1 MKKALIIFSSILMVA
16 CSSPLDKKYSEDTLE
31 EDAKELRNELDST
44 EAKLLL
50 GSIFRLTMQQEDL
63 SKMTYGEI
71 LENGKA
77 WKAEQDRIEAEQKA
91 LQEKAAREEAERVAR
106 LQNAVMVTCFKK
118 GYTEVDYQDYIT
130 YGFAIQNKSEQDI
143 RAVKGEIVFTDL
155 FDDEIKTLSFTYDQ
169 PIKAGATSNWNAT
182 TDYNQFRDE
191 DVRLRNKNLEDLK
204 IVWKPIKVI
213 FQDGTTLE

>member
-1 MKKALIIFSSILMVA
+1 MKKALIILSSILVVA
-16 CSSPLDKKYSEDTLE
+16 CSSPLDKKYSEDTIK
-31 EDAKELRNELDST
+31 EDAKELRSELDSSDV
-44 EAKLLL
+44 KLLM

-63 SKMTYGEI
+63 TKMTYGEI

-118 GYTEVDYQDYIT
+118 GYTEVNYQDYIT

-143 RAVKGEIVFTDL
+143 RAVKGEIMFTDL

-182 TDYNQFRDE
+182 TDYNQFMDD
-191 DVRLRNKNLEDLK
+191 DVRLKNKELKDLK

-213 FQDGTTLE
+213 FQDGSTLE

>member
-1 MKKALIIFSSILMVA
+1 MKKVLIIFSSILMVA
-16 CSSPLDKKYSEDTLE
+16 CSSPLDKKYSEDTFE

-50 GSIFRLTMQQEDL
+50 GSIFRLTLQQEDL

-77 WKAEQDRIEAEQKA
+77 WKTEQDRIEAEQKA

-143 RAVKGEIVFTDL
+143 RAVKGEILFTDL

-169 PIKAGATSNWNAT
+169 PIRAGATSNWNAT

-204 IVWKPIKVI
+204 IVWKPIKI
-213 FQDGTTLE
+213 MFNDGSSLE

>member
-1 MKKALIIFSSILMVA
+1 MKKALIIFSSILLVA

-143 RAVKGEIVFTDL
+143 RAVKGEIMFTDL

-191 DVRLRNKNLEDLK
+191 DVRLRNKNLDDLK

>member
-1 MKKALIIFSSILMVA
+1 MKKALIILSSILVVA
-16 CSSPLDKKYSEDTLE
+16 CSSPLDKKYSEDTIK
-31 EDAKELRNELDST
+31 EDAKELRSELDSSDVN
-44 EAKLLL
+44 LLM

-63 SKMTYGEI
+63 TKMTYGEI

-118 GYTEVDYQDYIT
+118 GYTEVNYQDYIT

-143 RAVKGEIVFTDL
+143 RAVKGEIMFTDL
-155 FDDEIKTLSFTYDQ
+155 FEDEIKTLSFTYDQ
-169 PIKAGATSNWNAT
+169 PIRAGATANWNAT
-182 TDYNQFRDE
+182 TDYNQFMDD
-191 DVRLRNKNLEDLK
+191 DVRLKNKELKDLK

-213 FQDGTTLE
+213 FQDGSTLE

>member
-1 MKKALIIFSSILMVA
+1 MKKTLIIFSSILLVA
-16 CSSPLDKKYSEDTLE
+16 CSSPLDKKYSEDTFE

-77 WKAEQDRIEAEQKA
+77 WKAEQERIEAEQKA

-143 RAVKGEIVFTDL
+143 RAVKGEIMFTDL

>member
-1 MKKALIIFSSILMVA
+1 MKKALIILSSILVVA
-16 CSSPLDKKYSEDTLE
+16 CSSPLDKKYSEDTFE

-44 EAKLLL
+44 DAKLLL
-50 GSIFRLTMQQEDL
+50 GSIFRLTLQQEDL

-143 RAVKGEIVFTDL
+143 RAVKGEIMFTDL

-169 PIKAGATSNWNAT
+169 PIKAGATANWNAT
-182 TDYNQFRDE
+182 TDYNQFMDD
-191 DVRLRNKNLEDLK
+191 DVRLKNKELKDLK

-213 FQDGTTLE
+213 FQDGSTLE

>member
-16 CSSPLDKKYSEDTLE
+16 CSSPLDKKYSDDTFED
-31 EDAKELRNELDST
+31 DAKELRNALDST

-77 WKAEQDRIEAEQKA
+77 WKAEQERIEAEQKA

-118 GYTEVDYQDYIT
+118 GYTEIDYQDYIT

-143 RAVKGEIVFTDL
+143 RAVKGEIMFTDL

>member
-1 MKKALIIFSSILMVA
+1 MRKALIILSSILVVA
-16 CSSPLDKKYSEDTLE
+16 CSSPLDKKYTEDTIE
-31 EDAKELRNELDST
+31 EDAKELQSELDSS
-44 EAKLLL
+44 EVKLLL

-91 LQEKAAREEAERVAR
+91 LQEKAAREEAERLAR
-106 LQNAVMVTCFKK
+106 LQDAVMVTCFKK

-143 RAVKGEIVFTDL
+143 RAVKGEIMFTDL

-169 PIKAGATSNWNAT
+169 PIKVGATANWNGT
-182 TDYNQFRDE
+182 TDYNQFRAE
-191 DVRLRNKNLEDLK
+191 DVRLRNKKLEDLK

-213 FQDGTTLE
+213 FQDGSTLE

>member
-1 MKKALIIFSSILMVA
+1 MKKALIILSSILVVA
-16 CSSPLDKKYSEDTLE
+16 CSSPLDKKYSEDTIK
-31 EDAKELRNELDST
+31 EDAKELRSELDSSDV
-44 EAKLLL
+44 KLLM

-63 SKMTYGEI
+63 TKLTYGEI

-91 LQEKAAREEAERVAR
+91 LQEKAAREEAERMAR

-118 GYTEVDYQDYIT
+118 GYTEVNYQDYIT

-143 RAVKGEIVFTDL
+143 RAVKGEIMFTDL

-169 PIKAGATSNWNAT
+169 PIRAGATANWNAT
-182 TDYNQFRDE
+182 TDYNQFMDD
-191 DVRLRNKNLEDLK
+191 DVRLKNKELNDLK

-213 FQDGTTLE
+213 FQDGSTLE

>member
-1 MKKALIIFSSILMVA
+1 MKKALIILSSILVVA
-16 CSSPLDKKYSEDTLE
+16 CSSQLDKKYSEDTIK
-31 EDAKELRNELDST
+31 EDAKELRSELDSSDV
-44 EAKLLL
+44 KLLM

-63 SKMTYGEI
+63 TKMTYGEI

-106 LQNAVMVTCFKK
+106 LQSAVMVTCFKK
-118 GYTEVDYQDYIT
+118 GYTEVNYQDYIT

-143 RAVKGEIVFTDL
+143 RAVKGEIMFTDL

-169 PIKAGATSNWNAT
+169 PIKAGATANWNAT
-182 TDYNQFRDE
+182 TDYNQFMDD
-191 DVRLRNKNLEDLK
+191 DVRLKNKELKDLK

-213 FQDGTTLE
+213 FQDGSTLE

>member
-1 MKKALIIFSSILMVA
+1 MKKALIILSSILVVA
-16 CSSPLDKKYSEDTLE
+16 CSSPLDKKYSEDTIQ
-31 EDAKELRNELDST
+31 EDAKELRSELDSSDVN
-44 EAKLLL
+44 LLM

-63 SKMTYGEI
+63 TQMTYGEI

-118 GYTEVDYQDYIT
+118 GYTEIDYQDYIT

-143 RAVKGEIVFTDL
+143 RAVKGEIIFTDL

-169 PIKAGATSNWNAT
+169 PIKAGATANWNAT
-182 TDYNQFRDE
+182 TDYNQFMDD
-191 DVRLRNKNLEDLK
+191 DVRLKNKELKDLK

-213 FQDGTTLE
+213 FQDGSTLE

>member
-16 CSSPLDKKYSEDTLE
+16 CSSPLDKKYTEDTFE
-31 EDAKELRNELDST
+31 EDAKELRNELDSN

-50 GSIFRLTMQQEDL
+50 GSIFRLTLQQEDL

-130 YGFAIQNKSEQDI
+130 YGFAIQNKSDQDI
-143 RAVKGEIVFTDL
+143 RAVKGEIMFTDL

-169 PIKAGATSNWNAT
+169 PIKAGATANWNAT

-213 FQDGTTLE
+213 FQDGSTLE

>member
-1 MKKALIIFSSILMVA
+1 MKKALIILSSILVVA
-16 CSSPLDKKYSEDTLE
+16 CSSPLDKKYSEDTLK
-31 EDAKELRNELDST
+31 EDAEELRSELDSSDV
-44 EAKLLL
+44 KLLM

-63 SKMTYGEI
+63 TKMTYGEI

-118 GYTEVDYQDYIT
+118 GYTEIDYQDYIT

-143 RAVKGEIVFTDL
+143 RAVKGEIMFTDL

-169 PIKAGATSNWNAT
+169 PIRAGASANWNAT

-213 FQDGTTLE
+213 FQDGSTLE

>member
-16 CSSPLDKKYSEDTLE
+16 CSSPLDKKYSEDTFE

-50 GSIFRLTMQQEDL
+50 GSIFRLTLQQEDL

-77 WKAEQDRIEAEQKA
+77 WKTEQDRIEAEQKA

-143 RAVKGEIVFTDL
+143 RAVKGEIMFTDL

-169 PIKAGATSNWNAT
+169 PIKAGATANWNAT
-182 TDYNQFRDE
+182 TDYNQFMDD
-191 DVRLRNKNLEDLK
+191 DVRLKNKELKDLK

-213 FQDGTTLE
+213 FQDGSTLE

>member
-1 MKKALIIFSSILMVA
+1 MKKALIILSSILVVA
-16 CSSPLDKKYSEDTLE
+16 CSSPLDKKYSEDTIK
-31 EDAKELRNELDST
+31 EDAKELASELDSSDV
-44 EAKLLL
+44 KLLM

-63 SKMTYGEI
+63 TQMTYGEI

-143 RAVKGEIVFTDL
+143 RAVKGEIMFTDL
-155 FDDEIKTLSFTYDQ
+155 FDVEIKTLSFTYDQ
-169 PIKAGATSNWNAT
+169 PIRAGATANWNAT
-182 TDYNQFRDE
+182 TDYNQFMDD
-191 DVRLRNKNLEDLK
+191 DVRLKNKELKDLK

-213 FQDGTTLE
+213 FQDGSTLE

>member
-1 MKKALIIFSSILMVA
+1 MKKALIIFSSILLVA
-16 CSSPLDKKYSEDTLE
+16 CSSPLEKKYSEDTFE

-77 WKAEQDRIEAEQKA
+77 WKAEQERIEAEQKA

-143 RAVKGEIVFTDL
+143 RAVKGEIMFTDL

-169 PIKAGATSNWNAT
+169 PIKAGATANWNAT
-182 TDYNQFRDE
+182 TDYNQFMDD
-191 DVRLRNKNLEDLK
+191 DVRLKNKELKDLK

-213 FQDGTTLE
+213 FQDGSTLE

>member
-1 MKKALIIFSSILMVA
+1 MKKALIILSSILVVA
-16 CSSPLDKKYSEDTLE
+16 CSSPLDKKYSEDTIK
-31 EDAKELRNELDST
+31 EDAKELRSELDSSDV
-44 EAKLLL
+44 KLLM

-63 SKMTYGEI
+63 TKMTYGEI
-71 LENGKA
+71 LVNGKA

-106 LQNAVMVTCFKK
+106 LQNAVMATCFKK
-118 GYTEVDYQDYIT
+118 GYTEVNYQDYIT

-143 RAVKGEIVFTDL
+143 RAVKGEIMFTDL

-169 PIKAGATSNWNAT
+169 PIRAGATANWNAT
-182 TDYNQFRDE
+182 TDYNQFMDD
-191 DVRLRNKNLEDLK
+191 DVRLKNKELKDLK

-213 FQDGTTLE
+213 FQDGSTLE

>member
-16 CSSPLDKKYSEDTLE
+16 CSSPLDKKYSEDTFE

-91 LQEKAAREEAERVAR
+91 LQEQAAREEAERVAR
-106 LQNAVMVTCFKK
+106 LQIAVMVTCFKK

-143 RAVKGEIVFTDL
+143 RAVKGEIMFTDL
-155 FDDEIKTLSFTYDQ
+155 FDVEIKTLSFTYDQ

>member
-1 MKKALIIFSSILMVA
+1 MKKALIILSSILVVA
-16 CSSPLDKKYSEDTLE
+16 CSSPLDKKYSEDTIK
-31 EDAKELRNELDST
+31 EDAKELRSELDSSDV
-44 EAKLLL
+44 KLLM

-63 SKMTYGEI
+63 TKMTYGEI

-118 GYTEVDYQDYIT
+118 GYTEVNYQDYIT

-143 RAVKGEIVFTDL
+143 RAVKGEIMFTDL

-169 PIKAGATSNWNAT
+169 PIKAGATANWNAT
-182 TDYNQFRDE
+182 TDYNQFMDD
-191 DVRLRNKNLEDLK
+191 DVRLKNKELKDLK

-213 FQDGTTLE
+213 FQDGSTLE

>member
-1 MKKALIIFSSILMVA
+1 MKKALIIFSSLLMVA
-16 CSSPLDKKYSEDTLE
+16 CSSPLDKKYSEDTFE

-50 GSIFRLTMQQEDL
+50 GSIFRLTLQQEDL

-143 RAVKGEIVFTDL
+143 RAVKGEIMFTDL

-169 PIKAGATSNWNAT
+169 PIKAGATANWNAT
-182 TDYNQFRDE
+182 TDYNQFMDD
-191 DVRLRNKNLEDLK
+191 DVRLKNKELKDLK

-213 FQDGTTLE
+213 FHDGSTLE

>member
-1 MKKALIIFSSILMVA
+1 MKKALIILSSILVVA
-16 CSSPLDKKYSEDTLE
+16 CSSPLDKKYSEDTIQ
-31 EDAKELRNELDST
+31 EDAKELRSELDSSDVN
-44 EAKLLL
+44 LLM

-63 SKMTYGEI
+63 TQMTYGEI

-77 WKAEQDRIEAEQKA
+77 WKAEQDRIQAEQKA

-118 GYTEVDYQDYIT
+118 GFTEVNYQDYIT
-130 YGFAIQNKSEQDI
+130 YGFAIQNKSDQDI
-143 RAVKGEIVFTDL
+143 RAVKGEIMFTDL

-169 PIKAGATSNWNAT
+169 PIKAGATAHWNAT
-182 TDYNQFRDE
+182 TDYNQFMDD
-191 DVRLRNKNLEDLK
+191 DVRLKNKELKDLK

-213 FQDGTTLE
+213 FQDGSTLE

>member
-1 MKKALIIFSSILMVA
+1 MKKALIILSSILVVA
-16 CSSPLDKKYSEDTLE
+16 CSSPLDKKYSEDTIK
-31 EDAKELRNELDST
+31 EDAKELRSELDSSDV
-44 EAKLLL
+44 KLLM

-63 SKMTYGEI
+63 TKMTYGEI

-77 WKAEQDRIEAEQKA
+77 WKAEQDRMEAEQKA

-118 GYTEVDYQDYIT
+118 GYTEVNYQDYIT

-143 RAVKGEIVFTDL
+143 RAVKGEIMFTDL

-169 PIKAGATSNWNAT
+169 PIKAGATANWNAT

-213 FQDGTTLE
+213 FQDGSTLE

>member
-1 MKKALIIFSSILMVA
+1 
-16 CSSPLDKKYSEDTLE
+16 
-31 EDAKELRNELDST
+31 
-44 EAKLLL
+44 
-50 GSIFRLTMQQEDL
+50 
-63 SKMTYGEI
+63 
-71 LENGKA
+71 
-77 WKAEQDRIEAEQKA
+77 KAEQDRIEAEQKA

-143 RAVKGEIVFTDL
+143 RAVKGEIMFTDL

-169 PIKAGATSNWNAT
+169 PIKAGATANWNAT
-182 TDYNQFRDE
+182 TDYNQFMDD
-191 DVRLRNKNLEDLK
+191 DVRLKNKELKDLK

-213 FQDGTTLE
+213 FQDGSTLE

>member
-1 MKKALIIFSSILMVA
+1 MKKALIILSSILVVA
-16 CSSPLDKKYSEDTLE
+16 CSSPLDKKYSEDTIK
-31 EDAKELRNELDST
+31 EDAKELRSELDSSDV
-44 EAKLLL
+44 KLLM

-63 SKMTYGEI
+63 TKMTYGEI

-118 GYTEVDYQDYIT
+118 GYTEVNYQDYIT

-143 RAVKGEIVFTDL
+143 RAVKGEIMFTDL

-169 PIKAGATSNWNAT
+169 PIRAGATANWNAT
-182 TDYNQFRDE
+182 TDYNQFMDD
-191 DVRLRNKNLEDLK
+191 DVRLKNKELKDLK

-213 FQDGTTLE
+213 FQDGSTLE